1 MKIYV
6 HLQYYLTEFFTEQE
20 ILKKKLVEKI
30 KTHILCSNFFQKLCC
45 VCRSGVWGWQ
55 VGRLPQALLFRLQT
69 STIRVRLKLSKLLF
83 LICVFML
90 L

>member
-45 VCRSGVWGWQ
+45 VCRSGV
-55 VGRLPQALLFRLQT
+55 
-69 STIRVRLKLSKLLF
+69 
-83 LICVFML
+83 
-90 L
+90 